1 VFEVTKISIFLLL
14 LAPAQN
20 ELLCLVDKVQG
31 LSVAVGF
38 FWQQYVVDF
47 QV

>member
-1 VFEVTKISIFLLL
+1 VFEVTKISIFLLQRKMSFFAL
-14 LAPAQN
+14 LT
-20 ELLCLVDKVQG
+20 KFKG